1 MDKIKAIL
9 FGLTGQGNSAF
20 NVLLRHPIFNL
31 VGVFTRKKF
40 DAPYPY
46 YLRKQLNQIVE
57 ENRIPIFENFVLREE
72 NTIKKIIDLNPDL
85 IVVSG
90 FNQIIPSQIFT
101 IPRLGVLGIH
111 PSLLPKYRGADPII
125 QALLNG
131 ESETGV
137 TVYYIESELVDR
149 GKIVLQEKI
158 KINSTDTGGL
168 LRKKLDQLSEK
179 VLKDALVLALER
191 DKNSYADQDEKNAS
205 YFPKLKPETWEFTLN
220 QPIQK
225 ILNKV
230 RALHPYPLARFKL
243 KGVNYVVLEAAKSRE
258 FFTVKNCSVGEEEI
272 SVGTK
277 ENPLILRAREK
288 IVD

>member
-1 MDKIKAIL
+1 LDKIKVLL

-20 NVLLRHPIFNL
+20 NVLLRHPFINL
-31 VGVFTRKKF
+31 IGVFTKKKI
-40 DAPYPY
+40 DTPYPY
-46 YLRKQLNQIVE
+46 YSLKQLNRLVE
-57 ENRIPIFENFVLREE
+57 EKKILIFEDFVLREE
-72 NTIKKIIDLNPDL
+72 NTIKKIIDLSPDL

-90 FNQIIPSQIFT
+90 FDQIIPNQIFT
-101 IPRLGVLGIH
+101 IPSLGVLNIH

-125 QALLNG
+125 QVLLNG

-137 TVYYIESELVDR
+137 TVYFIESELIDS
-149 GKIVLQEKI
+149 GKIVLQEKLEI
-158 KINSTDTGGL
+158 DSTDTGGS

-179 VLKDALVLALER
+179 VLKDALALVLER
-191 DKNSYADQDEKNAS
+191 DKDSLTAQDEESMS
-205 YFPKLKPETWEFTLN
+205 YFPKLKSKNLEITLN
-220 QPIQK
+220 QPMQK

-230 RALHPYPLARFKL
+230 RALNPYPLARFTF

-258 FFTVKNCSVGEEEI
+258 SFTVQHWPVGEKEL

-288 IVD
+288 Q

>member
-1 MDKIKAIL
+1 M
-9 FGLTGQGNSAF
+9 TGQGNSAF

-72 NTIKKIIDLNPDL
+72 NTIKKVIDLNPDL

-230 RALHPYPLARFKL
+230 RALHPYPLARLSFQ
-243 KGVNYVVLEAAKSRE
+243 GIDYNVLEASQFRNFSQIE
-258 FFTVKNCSVGEEEI
+258 ELPEGEKELSIE
-272 SVGTK
+272 TK
-277 ENPLILRAREK
+277 DGSLFLRVREK
-288 IVD
+288 M